1 MLLSPQP
8 TNNLDLE
15 SNDALAE
22 ALNEFTGGVVI
33 VTHDER
39 LIRETDCILWVVE
52 DRCISEIDGDFG
64 DYRQEVLESLGEKVN
79 NPSVSAIQAN
89 SNL

>member
-1 MLLSPQP
+1 M
-8 TNNLDLE
+8 
-15 SNDALAE
+15 AE

-52 DRCISEIDGDFG
+52 NQGLAEIEGDFN
-64 DYRQEVLESLGEKVN
+64 DYRQEVLEALGEQVK
-79 NPSVSAIQAN
+79 NPSVTALQSN